1 MTPKNASNEIKR
13 LLDEL
18 LRAKAYQEKKS
29 LLKQIGPLIKVIEAP
44 IKKMKEAEEA
54 RKAKKRI
61 IKTALRELIRT
72 LDEVS
77 EGRGLGGKF
86 CEQVRDVIDCCFIK
100 PQRRYSWPARLGL
113 DTDAQEE
120 SVRAALKKFL
130 AHPEVVAA
138 SRLLKNPE
146 DRLLAFQDSDV
157 KTSPGSSYFSYFGYV
172 NKPLSRAEIQRI
184 KRQAHN

>member
-1 MTPKNASNEIKR
+1 MTPKKASNEIKG

-29 LLKQIGPLIKVIEAP
+29 LLKQITPLIKVIDGP
-44 IKKMKEAEEA
+44 IKKLKEEEEA

-61 IKTALRELIRT
+61 IKSALRELIST

-77 EGRGLGGKF
+77 EGRGLGGEF
-86 CEQVRDVIDCCFIK
+86 CEQVRDVIHYCFIK
-100 PQRRYSWPARLGL
+100 PQRHYLWPAKLGL

-138 SRLLKNPE
+138 SQSLKNPE
-146 DRLLAFQDSDV
+146 DRLLAFQDTDV
-157 KTSPGSSYFSYFGYV
+157 KTSMGSSYFSYFGYI
-172 NKPLSRAEIQRI
+172 NKPQRL
-184 KRQAHN
+184 RG